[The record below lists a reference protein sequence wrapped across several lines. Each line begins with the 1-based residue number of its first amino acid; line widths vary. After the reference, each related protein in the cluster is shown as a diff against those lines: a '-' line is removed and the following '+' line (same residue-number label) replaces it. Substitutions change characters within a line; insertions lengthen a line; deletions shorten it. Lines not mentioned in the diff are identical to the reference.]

1 VPEAESLL
9 APELR
14 ALLREPVD
22 LGPAARARVM
32 QRVRAAAVLRATV
45 PHARGAVRPTVLGAL
60 LAASFVVS
68 IVTASAR
75 NAGDGANGRTL
86 ADTIAV
92 HFAAA
97 SEPERP
103 VIDREKLVAV
113 ADVTH
118 DLAPKPHPGARRV
131 QMK

>member
-75 NAGDGANGRTL
+75 NAGDADGRTL

>member
-1 VPEAESLL
+1 MPDAESLL
-9 APELR
+9 SRELR

-32 QRVRAAAVLRATV
+32 QRVRAAAAFRVTV
-45 PHARGAVRPTVLGAL
+45 PRTRGAVRPTILGAL

-75 NAGDGANGRTL
+75 SAGDGAGGRTL

-97 SEPERP
+97 SEPELP

-118 DLAPKPHPGARRV
+118 DLAPKPHPGAPARRN
-131 QMK
+131 

>member
-1 VPEAESLL
+1 MPDAESLL
-9 APELR
+9 SRELR

-32 QRVRAAAVLRATV
+32 QRVRAAAALRAAV
-45 PHARGAVRPTVLGAL
+45 PRARGAVRATVLGAL

-68 IVTASAR
+68 IVTANAR
-75 NAGDGANGRTL
+75 SGGNGTHGRTL

-97 SEPERP
+97 SDADWP
-103 VIDREKLVAV
+103 VIAREKLVAV

-118 DLAPKPHPGARRV
+118 DLAPKPHPGAPARRN
-131 QMK
+131 